1 VTAAPAAAPVKER
14 IAAANEDAVSRL
26 LAADPHLVDVAPAG
40 EVVEGL
46 EGRMILHS
54 GPPVTWERMCG
65 AQRGSVLGLV
75 LFEGWAA
82 TLEDA
87 ERLVAAGGV
96 TFAPNHEHHGVGPM
110 AGTTSPSLP
119 VWVVENKTYGNRAYC
134 RPTDAAQQFGDYS
147 DSALQGI
154 RDWRD
159 VRAPAVAAALRSM
172 GGLPLKPLLAKA
184 LAMGDELHNR
194 PNALSALVGNAL
206 APELV
211 KAKVAT
217 DALIAT
223 LYWLR
228 YDEFLGLGISMAAA
242 KASVEPAEG
251 VELSTLVTAMAR
263 NGTDFGIRVSGLSGQ
278 WFTAPAPAVEGLYLP
293 GYSAADAGLD
303 MGDSAITET
312 VGWGGFV
319 LGGAPGILALTG
331 GTPEQALQIS
341 RDMREITLASSP
353 DYRLP
358 VFGFAG
364 ASVGIDIRK
373 VVSTGILPTIDT
385 AIAHRD
391 AGHPKI
397 GGGLVRAPLECFV
410 KAVRAFGE
418 QYEVA
423 A

>member
-1 VTAAPAAAPVKER
+1 MTTSPAVPSVKDR
-14 IAAANEDAVSRL
+14 VDAANADAVGRL
-26 LAADPHLVDVAPAG
+26 LAADPILVDVAPAG

-75 LFEGWAA
+75 LFEGWAESLA
-82 TLEDA
+82 EA
-87 ERLVAAGGV
+87 ERLVAAGEV
-96 TFAPNHEHHGVGPM
+96 VLEPNHHHHGVGPM
-110 AGTTSPSLP
+110 AGTTSSSLP
-119 VWVVENKTYGNRAYC
+119 VWVVENRTYGNRAYC

-147 DSALQGI
+147 DGALRGI

-159 VRAPAVAAALRSM
+159 VRAPAVGAALRQM

-194 PNALSALVGNAL
+194 PNAFSALVATVL

-211 KAKVAT
+211 KASVPT
-217 DALIAT
+217 GDLLAT

-228 YDEFLGLGISMAAA
+228 YDEFFGLALSMAAA
-242 KASVEPAEG
+242 KASIEPAEG
-251 VELSTLVTAMAR
+251 VEYSTLVTTMAR
-263 NGTDFGIRVSGLSGQ
+263 NGTEFGIRVSGLPGE
-278 WFTAPAPAVEGLYLP
+278 WFTAPAPAVDGLYLP
-293 GYSAADAGLD
+293 GYTAADAGLD
-303 MGDSAITET
+303 MGDSAITES

-319 LGGAPGILALTG
+319 LGGAPGILGLVG
-331 GTPEQALQIS
+331 GTPAQALEIT
-341 RDMREITLASSP
+341 RAMRTITLARSP

-358 VFGFAG
+358 VLGFEG
-364 ASVGIDIRK
+364 APVGIDIRK
-373 VVSTGILPTIDT
+373 VVRTSVLPTIDT
-385 AIAHRD
+385 AIAHREP
-391 AGHPKI
+391 GYPKI

-410 KAVRAFGE
+410 AALREFGRH
-418 QYEVA
+418 YEVA